1 MKEDMKKT
9 AAKLYLILLTALV
22 SALPAV
28 ANSSEYSVG
37 FGPITLGDLII
48 TSSCEQ
54 EVCQYKSR
62 AKGSFL
68 FIDADVEEQGVYRV
82 EENQIVPVYTS
93 YEEEIGSNHRSY
105 SYDFRSMEMK
115 NRLKDTQESMEE
127 EAYPFTLLLQQV
139 TLDIQNNSLKRQY
152 TYLLKQ
158 KIKPVDLGYYETKTS
173 EDGIRHYIT
182 VAKKKSDLEF
192 VLLQQG
198 DKVKLEK
205 LYYGNFWLSQKR

>member
-1 MKEDMKKT
+1 MKKT
-9 AAKLYLILLTALV
+9 ATNIYLKLMATILTIVPLA
-22 SALPAV
+22 

-37 FGPITLGDLII
+37 FGPITLGDLSI

-54 EVCQYKSR
+54 QVCQYKSR

-68 FIDADVEEQGVYRV
+68 FIDADVEEQGVYKV
-82 EENQIVPVYTS
+82 ESDQIVPVYTS

-105 SYDFRSMEMK
+105 SYDFRTMEMK
-115 NRLKDTQESMEE
+115 NRLKNTQESMEE
-127 EAYPFTLLLQQV
+127 AAYPFTLLLQQV
-139 TLDIQNNSLKRQY
+139 TLDIQNNNLKRQY

-158 KIKPVDLGYYETKTS
+158 KIKPVDLGYYETKTT

-198 DKVKLEK
+198 GQVKLEK
-205 LYYGNFWLSQKR
+205 LYYGNFWLTQKRP